1 MKAAVPGPGAG
12 AEVSRVAFLTALQA
26 HLSISPCTCPVIPA
40 FLWHVDSKLSS
51 PDFFFVVLFSSSM
64 KINEL
69 YMYIWTKGFSPVESD
84 MLLFFGVS
92 LDFIFSQLLFLLSLS
107 IAVKAA
113 QGAGM
118 S

>member
-26 HLSISPCTCPVIPA
+26 HLSISPRTCPVIPA

-107 IAVKAA
+107 I
-113 QGAGM
+113 GM

>member
-1 MKAAVPGPGAG
+1 MKAAVLGPGAG

-26 HLSISPCTCPVIPA
+26 HLSISSCTCPVIPA
-40 FLWHVDSKLSS
+40 FSWHVDSKLSS
-51 PDFFFVVLFSSSM
+51 PDFFCCVVFFLSE
-64 KINEL
+64 KKWI
-69 YMYIWTKGFSPVESD
+69 YIWTKGFSPVESD

-113 QGAGM
+113 RAAGM
-118 S
+118 N

>member
-1 MKAAVPGPGAG
+1 M
-12 AEVSRVAFLTALQA
+12 
-26 HLSISPCTCPVIPA
+26 
-40 FLWHVDSKLSS
+40 
-51 PDFFFVVLFSSSM
+51 
-64 KINEL
+64 
-69 YMYIWTKGFSPVESD
+69 WTKGFSPVESD
-84 MLLFFGVS
+84 ILLFFGVS